1 MIYLK
6 LFFEFI
12 KVGLFAFGGGYGS
25 IPLIRDV
32 VLENNW
38 LSEDGLAYMIALSE
52 STPGPIM
59 VNLATYVGSKN
70 AGLLG
75 AFVATLGVIIPA
87 FIIVIVIVNILE
99 NFMNNKYVGI
109 AFDGLNPSIIGI
121 ILATGVY
128 MVANNSLKGSDE
140 LIISIVLFA
149 IMCFMKIRHK
159 KTSPITFIIIS
170 AFIGI
175 LVSVIKVL

>member
-6 LFFEFI
+6 LFIEFI

-32 VLENNW
+32 CITNNW

-70 AGLLG
+70 GGILG
-75 AFVATLGVIIPA
+75 ALVATIGVIIPA
-87 FIIVIVIVNILE
+87 FIIVIVIVNVLE
-99 NFMNNKYVGI
+99 TFIKNKYVKI
-109 AFDGLNPSIIGI
+109 AFDGLNPSIVGI

-128 MVANNSLKGSDE
+128 MAFNNAHKGHIE
-140 LIISIVLFA
+140 LIISIVLLA
-149 IMCFMKIRHK
+149 IIIFIKSFK
-159 KTSPITFIIIS
+159 KKVSPISFILIS
-170 AFIGI
+170 GFVGI
-175 LVSVIKVL
+175 LVSVIEG

>member
-6 LFFEFI
+6 LFIEFI

-32 VLENNW
+32 CILNNW

-59 VNLATYVGSKN
+59 INLATYVGSKN
-70 AGLLG
+70 GGVLG
-75 AFVATLGVIIPA
+75 AFVATIGVIIPS
-87 FIIVIVIVNILE
+87 FIIIIVIVNVLE
-99 NFMNNKYVGI
+99 TFIKNKYVKI

-121 ILATGVY
+121 ILATGIY
-128 MVANNSLKGSDE
+128 MIFNNAHKGYLE
-140 LIISIVLFA
+140 LIVSIILLMIIIF
-149 IMCFMKIRHK
+149 IKYFKKKI
-159 KTSPITFIIIS
+159 SPISFILIS
-170 AFIGI
+170 GIVGI
-175 LVSVIKVL
+175 LVSVIEG

>member
-1 MIYLK
+1 MIYLR
-6 LFFEFI
+6 LFIEFI

-32 VLENNW
+32 CMTNNW

-70 AGLLG
+70 GGIFG
-75 AFVATLGVIIPA
+75 ALIATVGVIIPS
-87 FIIVIVIVNILE
+87 FIIVILIVNILE
-99 NFMNNKYVGI
+99 TFTKNKYVKI

-121 ILATGVY
+121 ILATGTY
-128 MVANNSLKGSDE
+128 MVFNNAHEGYIE
-140 LIISIVLFA
+140 LIISSILLIMMVFIKSLKKKVSSISFILISGIV
-149 IMCFMKIRHK
+149 
-159 KTSPITFIIIS
+159 
-170 AFIGI
+170 GI
-175 LVSVIKVL
+175 LVSVIVG

>member
-1 MIYLK
+1 MIYLG
-6 LFFEFI
+6 LFIEFI

-32 VLENNW
+32 CLTNNW

-70 AGLLG
+70 GGIFG
-75 AFVATLGVIIPA
+75 ALVATIGVIIPS
-87 FIIVIVIVNILE
+87 FIIVILIVNILKT
-99 NFMNNKYVGI
+99 FTKNKYVQI

-121 ILATGVY
+121 ILATGTY
-128 MVANNSLKGSDE
+128 MVFNNAHESCIE
-140 LIISIVLFA
+140 LIISFILLTIMVFIKSFKKKVSSISFILISGIV
-149 IMCFMKIRHK
+149 
-159 KTSPITFIIIS
+159 
-170 AFIGI
+170 GI
-175 LVSVIKVL
+175 LVSVIVG

>member
-1 MIYLK
+1 MIYLR
-6 LFFEFI
+6 LFIEFI

-32 VLENNW
+32 VLSNNW

-59 VNLATYVGSKN
+59 VNLATYVGSRN

-75 AFVATLGVIIPA
+75 AFVATLGVIIPS
-87 FIIVIVIVNILE
+87 FVIVILIINILE
-99 NFMNNKYVGI
+99 NFITNKYVSI
-109 AFDGLNPSIIGI
+109 AFDGLNPAIIGI

-128 MVANNSLKGSDE
+128 MLVNNSLKGSNE
-140 LIISIVLFA
+140 VAISLILLTFLFV
-149 IMCFMKIRHK
+149 MKLKHK
-159 KTSPITFIIIS
+159 KISPITFIVIS
-170 AFIGI
+170 AFVGI
-175 LVSVIKVL
+175 LVSVIRTL